1 MIQTIR
7 LTPGVVLRHCP
18 DSRFKKG
25 ALSIQLLRPMC
36 PQECAHNAL
45 LSAVLL
51 RGTAQSPDLR
61 SITQRLDSLYG
72 ASVGTLVRRVG
83 NIQTVGL
90 YLSFL
95 EDHFAPAG
103 EPVLE
108 PMLAF
113 LEELLLRPRLEDG
126 LLSAEFVESEK
137 KNLIATIEAERN
149 DKRAYAAAQL
159 LRHMCRG
166 DSFAVPRL
174 GRVEDVEGITP
185 QSLTAHYRYILTH
198 SPVELLYVGAAE
210 PERISRL
217 LLPLARSLG
226 QSPEKLPEQTAF
238 VPAMEPAAFSETLEV
253 AQSKL
258 CMGFV
263 CGITNQSPDFAA
275 MQVFNTLFGGGMT
288 SRLFVHV
295 REKLSLCYYA
305 SSAYY
310 PSKGIVTVSC
320 GMDEGSCGPAR
331 DEILKQLEFCQKG
344 EITDE
349 ELEGARKA
357 LLASLQA
364 TPDSPGALE
373 NFYSTAAIGGLGLDI
388 AGYCRLLRQVTRQDV
403 IRVAGTVRLHTEFLL
418 KGVRP

>member
-36 PQECAHNAL
+36 PEECAHNAL
-45 LSAVLL
+45 LPAVLL
-51 RGTAQSPDLR
+51 RGTQTCPDLR

-95 EDHFAPAG
+95 EERFTPAG

-113 LEELLLRPRLEDG
+113 LEELLLRPRLENG
-126 LLSAEFVESEK
+126 LLSAEFVDSEK
-137 KNLIATIEAERN
+137 KNLIATIESERN

-174 GRVEDVEGITP
+174 GRREDVAQITP
-185 QSLTAHYRYILTH
+185 QSLTEHYRHILTH
-198 SPVELLYVGAAE
+198 SPVEVLYVGAAE
-210 PERISRL
+210 PERICQQ

-226 QSPEKLPEQTAF
+226 QRPQTLPKQTAF
-238 VPAMEPAAFSETLEV
+238 VPLCEPAAFSETLDV

-320 GMDEGSCGPAR
+320 GTDEGSCGPAR
-331 DEILKQLEFCQKG
+331 AEILKQLESCQKG
-344 EITDE
+344 DFTDE

-357 LLASLQA
+357 LLTSLQA

-373 NFYSTAAIGGLGLDI
+373 NFYSTATIGGLGLDI
-388 AGYCRLLRQVTRQDV
+388 AGYCQRLRQVTRQDV
-403 IRVAGTVRLHTEFLL
+403 IRVAGTVRLQSEFLL
-418 KGVRP
+418 KGVQP